1 MKGYLHLTLEVKITE
16 KAFQT
21 YSIDDQT
28 FCIKQDVLIFP
39 QSYDLIKNYEDEIK
53 GFIYVTSII
62 TAAFMNTSV
71 PIGFAFG
78 FMKRRRYH
86 ISSTKN

>member
-16 KAFQT
+16 KALQT

-39 QSYDLIKNYEDEIK
+39 QSYDLIKNYEDDIK
-53 GFIYVTSII
+53 GFILDTTWRLLPRYVTSII

-78 FMKRRRYH
+78 H
-86 ISSTKN
+86 G